1 MSEPDPLQQIE
12 RTFVLWRGQKLSYFS
27 GCDYFR
33 LSSHPKVLHA
43 LGEGLKRFGLSVAAS
58 RLTTGN
64 HFLYRQLERRLARF
78 FQVESALLTPTGYE
92 ANLVV
97 AQALARRYSHVLID
111 EQAHPSLRD
120 ASIFFECPVLRFQH
134 RSATDLLKTVRRCG
148 PESKLIL
155 LTDGLF
161 SRDGS
166 VAPLKHYLAILPED
180 AAILVDDAHG
190 AGVLGSN
197 GRGSVEYTGAKERL
211 IQTITLSKALGVYG
225 GAVLGRAS
233 LRRKIVKRSRLFVG
247 STPLPLPL
255 VCGTLQALSI
265 LATDRMSRSR
275 LAANT
280 HMVRRALRKAGIFV
294 PETPGPILSLVA
306 TRNSAVAKIKR
317 ALLKSGIYPPFIN
330 YPGGPESGY
339 FRFAISS
346 EHTRDQLEK
355 LAEVLTRT
363 PDLVPFEQTKSS
375 VRALRQRKRSP
386 AR

>member
-33 LSSHPKVLHA
+33 LSSDPKVLRA
-43 LGEGLKRFGLSVAAS
+43 LGAGLKRFGLSVAAS

-64 HFLYRQLERRLARF
+64 HSLYRQLERKLARF
-78 FQVESALLTPTGYE
+78 FQVESVLLTPTGYV

-97 AQALARRYSHVLID
+97 AQALAGRYSHVLID
-111 EQAHPSLRD
+111 EEAHPSLRD

-134 RSATDLLKTVRRCG
+134 RSAADLARTVRRCG

-155 LTDGLF
+155 LTDGMF

-166 VAPLKHYLAILPED
+166 VAPLKHYLEILPED
-180 AAILVDDAHG
+180 AAILVDDAHA
-190 AGVLGSN
+190 AGILGSN
-197 GRGSVEYTGAKERL
+197 GRGSVEYTGASGRI

-233 LRRKIVKRSRLFVG
+233 LRRQLLERSQLFVG

-255 VCGTLQALSI
+255 VCAALQALSI
-265 LATDRMSRSR
+265 LAADRTLRSR
-275 LAANT
+275 LTDNT
-280 HMVRRALRKAGIFV
+280 HTVRRALRKAGIFISA
-294 PETPGPILSLVA
+294 TPGPIVSLVA
-306 TRNSAVAKIKR
+306 TRPSAVEKIKR
-317 ALLKSGIYPPFIN
+317 ALLKSGIYPPFIH

-339 FRFAISS
+339 FRFVISS
-346 EHTRDQLEK
+346 EHSPDQLEK
-355 LAEVLTRT
+355 LAEVLMLT
-363 PDLVPFEQTKSS
+363 PGLLPLGGTKNS
-375 VRALRQRKRSP
+375 VRARRRRKRSP